1 LNERRKDR
9 TKGKKGVRRIGRLIY
24 PGKRKALQKEK
35 CQKINFSFRSFPEKN
50 EPNLRKGEFR

>member
-24 PGKRKALQKEK
+24 PGEKESLPKKEK
-35 CQKINFSFRSFPEKN
+35 C
-50 EPNLRKGEFR
+50 